1 MSLVQ
6 IQHRPP
12 LTTPSLRRANG
23 MGLPSVT
30 LSYTDKLEVRKGI
43 MMRLRLTA
51 VCATLAVSM
60 ALLPVA
66 GCGGS
71 GSAPPALNGTSWR
84 LTGWTL
90 SSLDPNGF
98 TITAAFADGKI
109 SGKSAV
115 NTYSGSYTE
124 GPGDAFSVGE
134 LASTMMA
141 GPEPDMRAEQAYLTL
156 LSQAKSYALKGGGLT
171 LFDENGNESLI
182 FAAK

>member
-1 MSLVQ
+1 MRPRRIAVLVT
-6 IQHRPP
+6 
-12 LTTPSLRRANG
+12 LAL
-23 MGLPSVT
+23 SVT
-30 LSYTDKLEVRKGI
+30 L
-43 MMRLRLTA
+43 
-51 VCATLAVSM
+51 LA
-60 ALLPVA
+60 VA

-71 GSAPPALNGTSWR
+71 SSASPTLNGTSWR

-115 NTYSGSYTE
+115 NNYSGPFTE

-134 LASTMMA
+134 LISTMMA

-156 LSQAKSYALKGGGLT
+156 LAQAKSYMLKDGGLT
-171 LFDENGNESLI
+171 LFDANGNESLT

>member
-1 MSLVQ
+1 MRPRRIAVLVT
-6 IQHRPP
+6 
-12 LTTPSLRRANG
+12 LAL
-23 MGLPSVT
+23 SVT
-30 LSYTDKLEVRKGI
+30 LLG
-43 MMRLRLTA
+43 
-51 VCATLAVSM
+51 
-60 ALLPVA
+60 VA

-71 GSAPPALNGTSWR
+71 SSASPTLEGTSWR

-90 SSLDPNGF
+90 SSLNPEDF

-115 NTYSGSYTE
+115 NNYNGPFTE

-134 LASTMMA
+134 LISTMMA

-156 LSQAKSYALKGGGLT
+156 LAQAKSYVLKDGVLT
-171 LFDENGNESLI
+171 LFDANGNESLT